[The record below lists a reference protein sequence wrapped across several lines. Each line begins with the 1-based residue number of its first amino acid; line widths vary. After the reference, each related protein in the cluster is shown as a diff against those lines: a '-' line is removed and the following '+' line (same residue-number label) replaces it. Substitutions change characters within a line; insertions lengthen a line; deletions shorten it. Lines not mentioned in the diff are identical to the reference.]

1 MTSYIINHLQV
12 EAVLKYVQHSQVSKE
27 EVDLV
32 ESGNENFIVHRDL
45 MVFKGSCSNDWIQFW
60 TSFQAMSISWVPNCN
75 IDSFEACNMSECW
88 TPFRTQ
94 T

>member
-45 MVFKGSCSNDWIQFW
+45 MVFKGSCSND
-60 TSFQAMSISWVPNCN
+60 
-75 IDSFEACNMSECW
+75 
-88 TPFRTQ
+88 
-94 T
+94 